1 MNILYLAHRIPYP
14 PDKGEKI
21 RAFHQIRYLSMKH
34 RVHVAS
40 LVDDPDDRRHAK
52 TLEGYCASVDV
63 VYRSRGRANAAA
75 AAALLTDRP
84 LSVASFFSRA
94 LSEKIRR
101 RLGSETID
109 RIFVYSSAM
118 AEYVRDVSGVPK
130 VVDFVDVDSDKWRLY
145 AEHHLFPRS
154 WVYRLE
160 ADRLARYE
168 ERVARAFDRI
178 IVVSELEAGLLR
190 GRIDGRPV
198 AVISNGVDLDYFRP
212 TGAGRGKAEEPTLVF
227 TGVMDYFPNIDAVTY
242 FCRDIFPG
250 VTRALPGTRLFIVG
264 RNPTPAVRRLGRD
277 PHVIVTGS
285 VPDVRPYLEKAHIA
299 IAPFRLA
306 RGVQN
311 KVLEAMAMER
321 PVVGT
326 PQAFQGVQATSED
339 GIWMEDTAEAFAKA
353 VLALLGDPGLRCRR
367 AGQARRYVET
377 RHQWADHGAQLERL
391 LQDVGV

>member
-34 RVHVAS
+34 RVHVAA
-40 LVDDPDDRRHAK
+40 LIDDPDDRRHAE
-52 TLEGYCASVDV
+52 TLARYCASVDV
-63 VYRSRGRANAAA
+63 VYRSRGLANVAA

-94 LSEKIRR
+94 LSEKVRR

-109 RIFVYSSAM
+109 RIFVYSCAM
-118 AEYVRDVSGVPK
+118 AEYVRDVSGIPK
-130 VVDFVDVDSDKWRLY
+130 LADFVDIDSDKWRLY
-145 AEHHLFPRS
+145 AEHHSFPRS
-154 WVYRLE
+154 WIYRLE

-168 ERVARAFDRI
+168 ERMAQAFDRI
-178 IVVSELEAGLLR
+178 VVVSEQEADLLR
-190 GRIDGRPV
+190 RRVTDRPV

-212 TGAGRGKAEEPTLVF
+212 TSAGKGESEEPTLVF
-227 TGVMDYFPNIDAVTY
+227 TGVMDYFPNVDAMVY
-242 FCRDIFPG
+242 FCRDIFPA
-250 VTRALPGTRLFIVG
+250 VMRALPETRLFIVG

-277 PHVIVTGS
+277 RHVIVTGS
-285 VPDVRPYLEKAHIA
+285 VPDVRPYLEQAHVA

-339 GIWMEDTAEAFAKA
+339 GIRREDTAEGFAKA
-353 VLALLGDPGLRCRR
+353 VLALLGDPALRRRR
-367 AGQARRYVET
+367 ANQARRYVEN

-391 LQDVGV
+391 LQDVGA